1 MPNRTRQSAE
11 KREKT
16 LLENL
21 DRYELYTE
29 LEPLL
34 KSALKYGSVD
44 QLIQKS
50 KSIAMVELLKI
61 MATAEKEDVKLKA
74 VESVLNRSMGKPVE
88 RKVSLYGDL
97 ETMNEKDIDR
107 QIKQLMSEL
116 GPSAVIDV
124 IADQAASKQ
133 LPTKRGVDGESGAE
147 GGVTSSTED
156 EAAS

>member
-1 MPNRTRQSAE
+1 
-11 KREKT
+11 
-16 LLENL
+16 
-21 DRYELYTE
+21 
-29 LEPLL
+29 
-34 KSALKYGSVD
+34 
-44 QLIQKS
+44 
-50 KSIAMVELLKI
+50 